1 MAKVSFKLIR
11 EKDRSP
17 DEYLDN
23 WLIICKIK
31 IKANPYFTLYTKI

>member
-1 MAKVSFKLIR
+1 MAKGHFKLTR

-17 DEYLDN
+17 NEYLDN
-23 WLIICKIK
+23 WLIICK